1 MNNKIYNS
9 NRPFTLYDYSVS
21 HGLLLL
27 RSDKRKGFDENIDI
41 IFYDTGFIQ
50 IPAFLNDIDISKS
63 ENKEDILYPSLDK
76 YFSRDENN
84 LFKIISSE
92 ENFYIAASFVRV
104 FENELDHNESGL
116 NTSLVKEMKE
126 IANSFTK

>member
-41 IFYDTGFIQ
+41 IFYDTRFIQ